1 MSAGS
6 AIERIKLFA
15 GLSPSA
21 RDRLA
26 AAASLR
32 SYTDG
37 QIILLEGDQG
47 SPVFFVLQG
56 AVRAFRTNLD
66 GREQTLIHLGP
77 GAAFNMPAAFAAGAG
92 VPSSAVAVGPVELL
106 SISRSDFSRIVAETP
121 EIAQAVLR
129 DFSHKLIHLTNL
141 THDLGLRSVRAR
153 LARFL
158 LGHGVAEGGPPV
170 RWTHQEIAAQI
181 GTVREVVSRTMRS
194 FVREGLIRVERHRI
208 LVVDRV
214 ALDAEA
220 ES

>member
-1 MSAGS
+1 MNTRS

-15 GLSPSA
+15 GLSPAA
-21 RDRLA
+21 RNRLA

-32 SYTDG
+32 SYDDG
-37 QIILLEGDQG
+37 QIIMLEGDHD
-47 SPVFFVLQG
+47 SPIFFVLQG

-92 VPSSAVAVGPVELL
+92 VPASAVAVGPAQLL
-106 SISRSDFSRIVAETP
+106 SISRSDFSRIVGETP

-129 DFSHKLIHLTNL
+129 DFARKLIHLTNL
-141 THDLGLRSVRAR
+141 TYDLGLRSVRAR

-158 LGHGVAEGGPPV
+158 LGHGVVGDGPPV
-170 RWTHQEIAAQI
+170 RWTHQEIASQI

-194 FVREGLIRVERHRI
+194 FVKEGLIRVERHRI
-208 LVVDRV
+208 LVVDRE
-214 ALDAEA
+214 ALEAEA